1 MFKSIVFRE
10 FQMTIE
16 AQFSGYRSCYY
27 LPEVLNHIIS
37 KVHGF
42 IRLIL
47 LTVRGFTHQS
57 TVALK
62 KEVSIYNFTAIKG
75 LV

>member
-1 MFKSIVFRE
+1 
-10 FQMTIE
+10 MTIE
-16 AQFSGYRSCYY
+16 AQFSLSRSCYY

-47 LTVRGFTHQS
+47 LTVSFTHQS
-57 TVALK
+57 TEERRQHLQL
-62 KEVSIYNFTAIKG
+62 YNHQGSDEGGEMQISS
-75 LV
+75 